1 MSNTKIKTMA
11 QTMNVS
17 LTTHFEKLVQRLVDS
32 GRYNSRS
39 EVVRDGLRLLEE
51 QEQVRQWKLQ
61 ELRRLIQEGIDSGE
75 AEPWDVEAFLKEAH
89 DRYEARKQAS

>member
-1 MSNTKIKTMA
+1 MA

-51 QEQVRQWKLQ
+51 QEQVREWKLK
-61 ELRRLIQEGIDSGE
+61 ELRRLIQEGIDSGP
-75 AEPWDVEAFLKEAH
+75 AEPWDVEEFLKEAH
-89 DRYEARKQAS
+89 ARHEARKQES